1 MRAKSV
7 SKKNIQNQKQK
18 KTVRQAPEL
27 VAKRNTMYL
36 VILGIWIISTAGLA
50 INAASVYGLP
60 NSVGLWILV
69 VLIAICLIIFW
80 FYALYHYG
88 LVVFRQIGKIKPQP
102 EKEEKSRT
110 NFPRIALIYTT
121 VDDFRH
127 DAALSCIN
135 QDYPN
140 FHVFLIDVSQSQE
153 GREQVDEFHKSSPQK
168 TTIVRRAELTGFK
181 ARSLNLAL
189 ANQAKEYEFFALC
202 DADGILTKDFLKK
215 ASAYIQ
221 RDAHIGFVQVNHDS
235 GSSVRNAFTEYF
247 LPETKIRWEHNNV
260 SRNHYGFPLCLGH
273 GVLIRSEAYLKAG
286 KFPEVVAEDVAFTI
300 ALRHAGYTGFF
311 AEDIV
316 CSEGIPED
324 LGQLRKRTY
333 RMTAA
338 DTETFAIHTVPFIQS
353 ASASFAEKMD
363 IVTHTLRRTASSLF
377 LPYLLILLAISF
389 VSINP
394 LVVTTWWLVVFG
406 WLASVSPLTRVI
418 VSRYRTPIKMYRHLS
433 QVTCAY
439 VSFYL
444 HTFVAIVAFILAG
457 RAHFIVTGAK
467 TQEKNAGRRGFRESL
482 ARLNPN
488 SKGIMAAS
496 ITIALLLMAVAVL
509 TRNIAL
515 IGLTLAMVSPLLQDR
530 FSWKS
535 KPAEA
540 TAWLALLL
548 ICVGA
553 VLGPLGV
560 IGPQWQYLVPAGISV
575 IVRT

>member
-1 MRAKSV
+1 MSDKSV
-7 SKKNIQNQKQK
+7 SRQNIQEQKE
-18 KTVRQAPEL
+18 TVRQAPEL
-27 VAKRNTMYL
+27 VAKKNTMYL
-36 VILGIWIISTAGLA
+36 IILGVCVASTVGLVL
-50 INAASVYGLP
+50 NAAFVYGLP

-69 VLIAICLIIFW
+69 VLVAICLIIFW
-80 FYALYHYG
+80 FYALYHYA
-88 LVVFRQIGKIKPQP
+88 LVVFRQVSKIKPQA
-102 EKEEKSRT
+102 ERERESG
-110 NFPRIALIYTT
+110 NDFPDIALIYTT
-121 VDDFRH
+121 VDDFRY
-127 DAALSCIN
+127 DAALRCVN
-135 QDYPN
+135 QDYPS
-140 FHVFLIDVSQSQE
+140 FHVFLVDVSQSEE
-153 GREQVDEFHKSSPQK
+153 GRQQVDEFHQSFPQK

-189 ANQAKEYEFFALC
+189 DNQAKGYEFFALC
-202 DADGILTKDFLKK
+202 DADGILAEDFLKK
-215 ASAYIQ
+215 AATYIQ
-221 RDAHIGFVQVNHDS
+221 RDIHIGFVQANHDS
-235 GSSVRNAFTEYF
+235 GSSTRNEFTKYF

-260 SRNHYGFPLCLGH
+260 PRNNYGFPLCLGH
-273 GVLIRSEAYLKAG
+273 GVLIRTEAYTKAG
-286 KFPEVVAEDVAFTI
+286 GFPEVVAEDVAFTI

-316 CSEGIPED
+316 CGEGTPED
-324 LGQLRKRTY
+324 LEQLRKRTY

-338 DTETFAIHTVPFIQS
+338 DTETFATHTVPFVRS

-363 IVTHTLRRTASSLF
+363 IITHTLRRTASFLF
-377 LPYLLILLAISF
+377 LPYLLILLAISLIF
-389 VSINP
+389 NNP
-394 LVVTTWWLVVFG
+394 SAATAWWLVVFG
-406 WLASVSPLTRVI
+406 WLVSVSPLTRVI

-496 ITIALLLMAVAVL
+496 ISIALLLMAVAVL